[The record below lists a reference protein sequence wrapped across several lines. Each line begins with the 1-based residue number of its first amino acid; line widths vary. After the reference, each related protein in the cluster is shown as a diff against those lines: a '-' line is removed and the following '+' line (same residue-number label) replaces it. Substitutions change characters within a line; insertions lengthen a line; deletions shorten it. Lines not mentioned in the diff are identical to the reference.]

1 MNEMPGDLKFLDSH
15 EWIKVDDNTAI
26 VGISDHAQNEL
37 GEVVFV
43 ELPAIGDEFVLGDE
57 VAVVESVK
65 AASEVYT
72 PLSGEVIEV
81 NEALEE
87 NPELVNTSPYEDGWF
102 FKLRV
107 SDENLGSIDSLMTAE
122 EYSSMLDGNS

>member
-1 MNEMPGDLKFLDSH
+1 MKKFAKTH
-15 EWIKVDDNTAI
+15 EWINTENGE
-26 VGISDHAQNEL
+26 VGITENAIEQL
-37 GEVVFV
+37 GDIVFL
-43 ELPAIGDEFVLGDE
+43 ELPEAGKE
-57 VAVVESVK
+57 VTKDSPIAVVESVK